1 MSLKDMDVVYVVKDA
16 AFNDELRYSLRSVDK
31 NFPHHNVFFYG
42 GRPMHLKPDQQVVI
56 HQIGDTK
63 WDKVR
68 MMLKEIAF
76 DDRITEDF
84 VLFNDDFFVMQ
95 QVESLPTYEYGTL
108 EGLCERIES
117 RNKGIPTP
125 YTLKLRETIA
135 TLEKDGLTTSNF
147 ELHVPFIFNRGKLL
161 EIIERYP
168 TIKGSRS
175 LYGNTYLTETEYLVD
190 RKIFKV
196 NDLPPKDA
204 IYVSTEDRAF
214 NEGKVGKM
222 IKAKFPNKSRWER

>member
-1 MSLKDMDVVYVVKDA
+1 MKLEDLDIVYVVKDA

-42 GRPMHLKPDQQVVI
+42 GKPMYLKPDQQVVL
-56 HQIGDTK
+56 HQVGKTK
-63 WDKVR
+63 WDRVR
-68 MMLKEIAF
+68 AMLKDIAF

-95 QVESLPTYEYGTL
+95 PVKSLPVYEYGTL
-108 EGLCERIES
+108 ESLCERIES
-117 RNKGIPTP
+117 RNKGRLTP
-125 YTLKLRETIA
+125 YTLKLRETTDI
-135 TLEKDGLTTSNF
+135 LKKDGLTTFNF
-147 ELHVPFIFNRGKLL
+147 ELHVPFAFNRGKLL
-161 EIIERYP
+161 EVIERYP
-168 TIKGSRS
+168 DIKGSRS

-196 NDLPPKDA
+196 NDLPPENA
-204 IYVSTEDRAF
+204 IFISTEDRAF

-222 IKAKFPNKSRWER
+222 IRAKFPDKSRWER